1 MARLD
6 RLSPWATAGLGAFL
20 QPWTLVAAVAATI
33 VQAKL
38 SSAGDVV
45 TLVMFTLLATASFL
59 VLELYAAFAPAAAS
73 ERLGQVRA
81 WIDTRQDQAI
91 IVGSLVVG
99 CWLLVD
105 SIYLIVF

>member
-1 MARLD
+1 
-6 RLSPWATAGLGAFL
+6 
-20 QPWTLVAAVAATI
+20 
-33 VQAKL
+33 
-38 SSAGDVV
+38 
-45 TLVMFTLLATASFL
+45 
-59 VLELYAAFAPAAAS
+59 LELYAAFAPAAAS

-99 CWLLVD
+99 CWLFVD